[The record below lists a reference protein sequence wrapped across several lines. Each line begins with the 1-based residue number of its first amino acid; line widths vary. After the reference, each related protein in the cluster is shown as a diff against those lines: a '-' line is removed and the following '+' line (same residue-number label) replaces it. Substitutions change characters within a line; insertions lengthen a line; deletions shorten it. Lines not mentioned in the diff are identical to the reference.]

1 METAVN
7 YFAVFGGL
15 DIKVDITKPLG
26 TLITRHIL
34 KDYDK
39 IQKQIEELTKNDSI
53 YHKLLTGIAL
63 GDGRVSTTFK
73 RANLEFDFD
82 YNSML
87 DLEDMELI
95 EKQEP
100 LELSKEQEKLN
111 DKYNKFIFTTPF
123 LRFWFA
129 FISPLYRG
137 ISKNNYDEFF
147 EKFSNHQM
155 QFMDLIFEQLCQEYI
170 KEFYKD
176 DIKTVGSFW
185 NESNDE
191 IQILAKT
198 KDDKTIAALCKY
210 NNQKI
215 KTKQLHSFI
224 DSCESLDVNPDIVVL
239 FSKAGFST
247 ELKAQKSEQLR
258 LFTVKSLKALIL

>member
-1 METAVN
+1 MQTAVN

-15 DIKVDITKPLG
+15 DIKVDTTKPLG

-34 KDYDK
+34 KEYDK
-39 IQKQIEELTKNDSI
+39 IQKDIENITNNDSI
-53 YHKLLTGIAL
+53 YHKLLSGIAL

-73 RANLEFDFD
+73 RADLEFDFD

-87 DLEDMELI
+87 DLEEMGLI
-95 EKQEP
+95 KKIEP
-100 LELSKEQEKLN
+100 IVLFNGQEKLSEKN
-111 DKYNKFIFTTPF
+111 NKFIFTTAF

-137 ISKNNYDEFF
+137 ISKNSYDEFF
-147 EKFSNHQM
+147 EKFGNHQM

-176 DIKTVGSFW
+176 DIKSIGSFW

-191 IQILAKT
+191 IQIVAKT
-198 KDDKTIAALCKY
+198 KDDKTIVTLCKY

-215 KTKQLHSFI
+215 KTKQLHSFL

-239 FSKAGFST
+239 FSKEGFST